1 MKKSCRDPDYFKN
14 YAGSGKSYN
23 QVWNQYSYSKEVV
36 ELFKKSIY
44 PQSTKRIKKILVL
57 GAATGKI
64 LPNLHKGFGANVWGC
79 EINSWAHSQI
89 PISYRRKIRNCDMK
103 DYAKNCIKNKKHF
116 DLSFSNSLIYLPKK
130 DIPRF
135 LKDLAQITKYLH
147 FNSSLKGHAC
157 PDPYR
162 KTLESYA
169 WWKRQFKRAGFEEVK
184 VKGIRKTYLWLNDPK
199 ARS

>member
-1 MKKSCRDPDYFKN
+1 MKKSCKDPNYFKN
-14 YAGSGKSYN
+14 YAGSGKNYN

-36 ELFKKSIY
+36 QLFKKSIY
-44 PQSTKRIKKILVL
+44 PHTKKRIKKILVL

-64 LPNLHKGFGANVWGC
+64 LPILNKGFEAKVWGC
-79 EINSWAHSQI
+79 EINSWAHSKV
-89 PISYRRKIRNCDMK
+89 PIAYRRKIKNCDMRV
-103 DYAKNCIKNKKHF
+103 YAKDCIKKKKSF

-135 LKDLAQITKYLH
+135 LRDLSKITEYLH

-162 KTLESYA
+162 QTLESFA
-169 WWKRQFKRAGFEEVK
+169 WWKQQFEKAGFVEVK
-184 VKGIRKTYLWLNDPK
+184 IKGIRKTFLWQSK
-199 ARS
+199 HYF